1 MVSRLLALCALA
13 LAATGLPARLPAQA
27 PDTATHS
34 AGASV
39 AVARLVAGI
48 QLDGILDEAAWAE
61 GTPAAPLTQ
70 RDPDE
75 GAAPSE
81 ATEIRVLLGQ
91 DALYVGVRLLD
102 HDPAHIRALLTRR
115 DATSESDR
123 FTVELDSRYDRR
135 TAFVFE
141 VNPRGVRR
149 DGMLQPDGTV
159 DYSPDPVWEAGC
171 KARHTDFPGG
181 RLPAALAPV

>member
-1 MVSRLLALCALA
+1 MSRLLALCALA
-13 LAATGLPARLPAQA
+13 LAATGLPARLPALA

-34 AGASV
+34 AGTSV
-39 AVARLVAGI
+39 AVARPVAGI
-48 QLDGILDEAAWAE
+48 QLDGILDEAARAE
-61 GTPAAPLTQ
+61 RTPAAPLTQ

-81 ATEIRVLLGQ
+81 PSEIRVLLGQ

-102 HDPAHIRALLTRR
+102 HGPAHIRTLLTRP

-141 VNPRGVRR
+141 VNPGACDATGCSSRTAPWIIRPTRSGRR
-149 DGMLQPDGTV
+149 AVKHG
-159 DYSPDPVWEAGC
+159 
-171 KARHTDFPGG
+171 HTDFPGG